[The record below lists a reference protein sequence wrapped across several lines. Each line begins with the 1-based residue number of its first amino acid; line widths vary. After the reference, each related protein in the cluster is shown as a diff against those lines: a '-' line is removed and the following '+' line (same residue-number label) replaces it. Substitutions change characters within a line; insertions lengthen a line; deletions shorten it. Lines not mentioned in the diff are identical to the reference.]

1 MKLLLLE
8 DDARLAGAVRSW
20 MGHAGAEVDWIID
33 GAEAEPTLRRCDYD
47 CMLLDLG
54 LPGIGGE
61 EVLRRIRGAGI
72 GTPVVVITAREQV
85 QDRIRLLDLGADDF
99 LVKPVHLDEL
109 SARLRAVLRRRD
121 GAGHGETEL
130 RHGPLRVVPATR
142 SVMLNGSFVALTT
155 KEFWM
160 LETLLRNKDRV
171 LGREHLEEA
180 LYGWSDEVG
189 SNTVEV
195 HIHHLRRKLG
205 ADLIRTVRGVG
216 YTLRREP

>member
-8 DDARLAGAVRSW
+8 DDARLAGAVRAW
-20 MGHAGAEVDWIID
+20 MGHAGGEVDWIID
-33 GAEAEPTLRRCDYD
+33 GADAEPALRRCHYD

-54 LPGIGGE
+54 LPGVGGE
-61 EVLRRIRGAGI
+61 EVLRRVRAVGI
-72 GTPVVVITAREQV
+72 ETPVLVITAREQV

-109 SARLRAVLRRRD
+109 LARLRAVLRRRD
-121 GAGHGETEL
+121 GSGRGETDL

-142 SVMLNGSFVALTT
+142 SVMLDGRFVALTT

-160 LETLLRNKDRV
+160 LETLMRNKDRV
-171 LGREHLEEA
+171 LSRDDLEEA

-205 ADLIRTVRGVG
+205 AELIRTVRGVG